1 MLRRIPHWVIRKFY
15 NLLFLGKWEEKI
27 VPIDPSQIRKI
38 LIIRNDNIGD
48 VICTTP
54 LIEVLRRLYPKAFLT
69 ILVCRLTEAVVTGNP
84 FLDRVYVYDK
94 AKHGRFNSVREAWWN
109 QFKVLREIRGEGFDL
124 VLGVRCGFSTP
135 QAWMAYFSRAKW
147 RIGRTPEGKEKKF
160 FFFYTHL
167 IPRAFDQRHEV
178 IKGLDFLK
186 PLEKEGGDLRL
197 AFPVSKEAV
206 ERASEF
212 LQSQGLLG
220 HHPLVGIHLTSR
232 VEDGRYW
239 SDEKYVHLLKTLSAR
254 QGLKIVFSFG
264 PDKKEEA
271 ERILRSLPPEFSRYC
286 PPDLKTFGAFAKAL
300 DVLITLEGGPMH
312 VATAVGIPLV
322 ALFGKTDPLEWAPW
336 GHGHI
341 VLRKG
346 NQENDISAEEV
357 LIAIEQQLSKISV
370 PGPSH
375 QDRHL

>member
-1 MLRRIPHWVIRKFY
+1 MPRRIFHWIIKKFY
-15 NLLFLGKWEEKI
+15 HLLILQKWEER
-27 VPIDPSQIRKI
+27 VPPINPEKTEKI

-54 LIEVLRRLYPKAFLT
+54 LIEVLRRLYPKGFLT
-69 ILVCRLTEAVVTGNP
+69 ILVCRLTEEVVIGNP

-94 AKHGRFNSVREAWWN
+94 AKHGRFKSVWEAWWN
-109 QFKVLREIRGEGFDL
+109 QFKVLREIRREGFDL

-147 RIGRTPEGKEKKF
+147 RLGRTPVGKEKKF
-160 FFFYTHL
+160 SFFYTHL

-178 IKGLDFLK
+178 VKGMDFLK
-186 PLEKEGGDLRL
+186 PLGKEGGDLRL
-197 AFPVSKEAV
+197 HFPVSKEAA
-206 ERASEF
+206 ERAAEF

-220 HHPLVGIHLTSR
+220 HHPLVGVHLTSR

-239 SDEKYVHLLKTLSAR
+239 SDEKYINLLKTLSAR

-264 PDKKEEA
+264 PDKREEA
-271 ERILRSLPPEFSRYC
+271 ERILRALPAGFPRYC
-286 PPDLKTFGAFAKAL
+286 PPDLKTFGAFAKVL
-300 DVLITLEGGPMH
+300 DGMITLEGGPMH
-312 VATAVGIPLV
+312 VAAAVGTPLV

-336 GHGHI
+336 GNGHI

-357 LIAIEQQLSKISV
+357 LTAVDQQLSRISTQN
-370 PGPSH
+370 PSH
-375 QDRHL
+375 QDIHL